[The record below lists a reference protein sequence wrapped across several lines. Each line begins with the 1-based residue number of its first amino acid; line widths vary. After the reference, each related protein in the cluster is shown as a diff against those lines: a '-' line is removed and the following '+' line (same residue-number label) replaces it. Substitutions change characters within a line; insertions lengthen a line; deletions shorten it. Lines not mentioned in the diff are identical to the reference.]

1 MKRFSC
7 IVACDRR
14 FGIGL
19 RGQLPWSDTADRKFF
34 HRMTTTSDE
43 PITMIMGR
51 RTYEDMCGAGII
63 WGYRRPIVVCGGF
76 IPNVTTVRS
85 FADAL
90 IEAKGTIWVVGG
102 KRIYEEALQHPCCR
116 NVYVTL
122 IPGDYVTDVTVE
134 MLGIVMSSWKRT
146 PVVEHSGLCFMFERG
161 GWKAEEKYLRLLSKL
176 LVAPIKKNRTGID
189 CRSLFGCML
198 KYPLYDEFGNHIIPL
213 FTTKRVSLRLVV
225 SELLWFISGGTNVE
239 ALHAA
244 NNHIWDG
251 NSSREYLDS
260 RGLTRYKVGELGP
273 VYGFQ
278 WRHYGAQYVPEVDR
292 DDVMPVYEGIDQLQS
307 LIDGIKSDPFGR
319 RHVMSAWNPADIEKM
334 ALPPCHHT
342 VTIVVSS
349 VDDKKHL
356 RLLVDMRSND
366 MFLGHPFNAASYGL
380 LAHMIAV
387 LSGCIAVEVALV
399 AADTHLYVNHVEA
412 VKKQLQRAAT
422 GPPIIRFAERCFA
435 NDFTI
440 DDFTADD
447 FNIIG
452 YNPAGTISAE
462 MAV

>member
-1 MKRFSC
+1 M
-7 IVACDRR
+7 
-14 FGIGL
+14 
-19 RGQLPWSDTADRKFF
+19 P
-34 HRMTTTSDE
+34 
-43 PITMIMGR
+43 
-51 RTYEDMCGAGII
+51 
-63 WGYRRPIVVCGGF
+63 
-76 IPNVTTVRS
+76 
-85 FADAL
+85 
-90 IEAKGTIWVVGG
+90 KGTIWVVGG
-102 KRIYEEALQHPCCR
+102 KRIYEEALQHPSCR
-116 NVYVTL
+116 AAYVTL
-122 IPGDYVTDVTVE
+122 IPGDHMTDVTVE
-134 MLGIVMSSWKRT
+134 MLSVVMANWKRT
-146 PVVEHSGLCFMFERG
+146 PVVEHAGLCFMFERG

-213 FTTKRVSLRLVV
+213 FTTKRVPLRLVL
-225 SELLWFISGGTNVE
+225 SELLWFISGGTNVD

-251 NSSREYLDS
+251 NSSREYLDG
-260 RGLTRYKVGELGP
+260 RGLAHYEVGELGP

-278 WRHYGAQYVPEVDR
+278 WRHYGAQYVPESEDQ
-292 DDVMPVYEGIDQLQS
+292 PTTYAGIDQLQG
-307 LIDGIKSDPFGR
+307 LIDGIKADPFGR
-319 RHVMSAWNPADIEKM
+319 RHVMTAWNPADLDKM

-342 VTIVVSS
+342 VTVVVSE
-349 VDDKKHL
+349 VGDKKHL

-380 LAHMIAV
+380 FAHMIAV

-412 VKKQLQRAAT
+412 VQTQLQRSAT
-422 GPPIIRFAERCFA
+422 GPPIVRFAERCFG
-435 NDFTI
+435 DGFTI
-440 DDFTADD
+440 DDFTAQD
-447 FNIIG
+447 IEIVG